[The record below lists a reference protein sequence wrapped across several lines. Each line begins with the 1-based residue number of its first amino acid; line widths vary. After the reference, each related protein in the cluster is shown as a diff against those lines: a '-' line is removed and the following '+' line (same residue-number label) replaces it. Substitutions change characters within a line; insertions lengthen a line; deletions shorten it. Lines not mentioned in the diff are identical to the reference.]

1 MANTIITPSIIA
13 KVGLANLENNL
24 RMGNKVYRDYT
35 REFVK
40 VGDTISVRRPVQFQA
55 IDGATAVN
63 QDVTEGKFSLQ
74 IQKRKHVSWSF
85 DTRTLTLSVEEYN
98 KRYIEPA
105 CIALANQI
113 DFDLCS
119 LATNVWN
126 WVGNPGTTLSS
137 YAGFVKGPKR
147 LDKVGVPT
155 NMRSAVL
162 APDDVYGL
170 LGSQTTLFSPQLVS
184 KAFTD
189 GDLGDIS
196 GVTTA
201 MDQNVLN
208 YTTGASFAG
217 SPVVFG
223 SNQATTYSASANTN
237 QQTLITN
244 GWSASTA
251 SLNAG
256 DVFSIQNVH
265 SVNPR
270 SKVTT
275 GELQQFVV
283 INPVAADSGGN
294 MTITVSPAI
303 IISGP
308 YQTVDIAPVSG
319 STITMLGTAATTY
332 PQNLVFHKNAFAL
345 VMADLEMPDGAVF
358 KARESQNGF
367 SIRVIKWYDGEND
380 EEKIRLDVLYG
391 TKAIY
396 PDLATRL
403 SGT

>member
-1 MANTIITPSIIA
+1 MANTLVTPSIIA

-24 RMGNKVYRDYT
+24 VMGKKVYRDYT

-40 VGDTISVRRPVQFQA
+40 VGDTISVRRPVQFSA
-55 IDGATAVN
+55 VNGAVAVN
-63 QDVTEGKFSLQ
+63 QDVTEGKFSLA
-74 IQKRKHVSWSF
+74 ISKRKHVSWSF
-85 DTRTLTLSVEEYN
+85 NTQDLTLSIEEYN

-105 CIALANQI
+105 CIALANQV

-119 LATNVWN
+119 LATGVWN
-126 WVGNPGTTLSS
+126 WVGTPGTTLGS

-147 LDKVGVPT
+147 LDKVGVPQ
-155 NMRSAVL
+155 NMRSCVL
-162 APDDVYGL
+162 APDDLYGL
-170 LGSQTTLFSPQLVS
+170 LGSQTTLFSPQLVG

-189 GDLGDIS
+189 GDLGDIA
-196 GVTTA
+196 GVSTS

-208 YTTGASFAG
+208 YTSGASFAG
-217 SPVVFG
+217 APKVFG
-223 SNQATTYSASANTN
+223 ASQVTTYAASANTN
-237 QQTLITN
+237 TQTLITN
-244 GWSASTA
+244 GWTASTA

-256 DVFSIQNVH
+256 DVFTIAGVNA
-265 SVNPR
+265 VNPR
-270 SKVTT
+270 SKVSI

-283 INPVAADSGGN
+283 TTAAAADAGGN
-294 MTITVSPAI
+294 LTLTISPAM

-308 YQTVDIAPVSG
+308 YQTVDAAPASG
-319 STITMLGTAATTY
+319 ATITMQGTAAQTT

-380 EEKIRLDVLYG
+380 EEKIRLDILYG
-391 TKAIY
+391 VKAIY

>member
-24 RMGNKVYRDYT
+24 VMGAKVYRDYT

-55 IDGATAVN
+55 VDGAVAVN
-63 QDVTEGKFSLQ
+63 QDVTEGKFSLA
-74 IQKRKHVSWSF
+74 INKRKHVSWSF

-119 LATNVWN
+119 RAIDLWN
-126 WVGNPGTTLSS
+126 WVGTPGTKLTSF
-137 YAGFVKGPKR
+137 AGFSKGPER
-147 LDKVGVPT
+147 LDLTAVPKNT
-155 NMRSAVL
+155 RAAVL
-162 APDDVYGL
+162 SPSDVWGL
-170 LGSQTTLFSPQLVS
+170 LGSQTTLFSPQLVG
-184 KAFTD
+184 KAFSD
-189 GDLGDIS
+189 GDLGDIG

-201 MDQNVLN
+201 QDQNVLN
-208 YTTGASFAG
+208 YTSGASFAG

-223 SNQATTYSASANTN
+223 ANQVTTYSAAANSN

-244 GWSASTA
+244 GWSASVA

-256 DVFSIQNVH
+256 DVFTIAGVQA
-265 SVNPR
+265 VNPR

-275 GELQQFVV
+275 NFSQQFVV
-283 INPVAADSGGN
+283 INPVAADAGGN
-294 MTITVSPAI
+294 MTITISPAM

-308 YQTVDIAPVSG
+308 YQTVNAAPAAGAV
-319 STITMLGTAATTY
+319 ITMQGTAAQTT
-332 PQNLVFHKNAFAL
+332 PQNLIFHKNTFAL

-391 TKAIY
+391 VKTIY
-396 PDLATRL
+396 ADLGTRL